1 MAAINQRIPNFLG
14 GVSQQPDFIKFPGQ
28 VRTCHNAHP
37 DVTFGLQKRPPGE
50 YVGKLA
56 NAVDGGQWFD
66 IIRDDDEKYL
76 VQVTTT
82 GTPDIRVW
90 NLATGVEQGVVF
102 LTNGPQNFNYL
113 SGATDK
119 IGKITINDY
128 TIMTNPQKTVQAS
141 DGQDGAST
149 RNTASALANNYG
161 FITINEIGYDTE
173 YVVSLDNPNL
183 QPTTKYRATALK
195 IVKDGT
201 SSSTFEEGNADG
213 DKVGTQ
219 QFVGTATGSSQS
231 GNWEGVGI
239 TVTVNGT
246 TFVDSHTK
254 ESIGSGQTA
263 SHQYVPDYHSQYTG
277 AVTLTEPGY
286 DVGSNWANSHWI
298 VTVNGINWRIT
309 ITAVSEYISYAD
321 QKGAIY
327 QTPRNIKKGTIN
339 LDSVLGGLRAKLIAA
354 YGNGGSSTVQNL
366 GLTAS
371 VTGTGIYFET
381 TTAFNTVAVR
391 GGITNDAMYAFTD
404 SAQNIAKLPAQ
415 CKDGYICKVSN
426 TDDSEADDYYVKFSS
441 SGTTG
446 SVGSGVWEE
455 TVAPGIVAGF
465 DYSTMPHALINYRNG
480 NFAWTTLDP
489 DATHQNLHDGHASIL
504 GRSMNPTSNDRVAP
518 TAWQGNKI
526 DNYWVDRVVGDA
538 SSNPM
543 PTFVGQSISNLFFV
557 RNRLGLIAGEQT
569 VISQPADYFNYF
581 VGSAISSSDAD
592 PIDMAASDVKP
603 AIIRHVLPIQKGVM
617 LFTEAAQFMLF
628 TESEQFSPK
637 TAQIKKM
644 SAYDVGRELVPVDT
658 GTSIIFATNKSS
670 YTKVFELIVQSE
682 NAPPKVVEQ
691 TRVIPEYIP
700 NDIDDI
706 CNSSTNGLV
715 TIGKIGSSTL
725 YTYKYFDGGNQREQ
739 SSWYS
744 WGIEGTLVH
753 QLYTGGNYF
762 TVTKQGSE
770 WIIQRHELVVS
781 STASR
786 SYTVGAGTVGSPTAI
801 SRQFEC
807 CLDNMVD
814 RPQTSALNYN
824 STTKKTTMTLPY
836 TIQNGTTN
844 LRLVELADGNVR
856 TPSSVSGSTV
866 TYDNVD
872 LTNINFA
879 TGYQYTTEIALPT
892 YFFGMMQEGR
902 GSYDVEAD
910 LRIHRINFDLGVS
923 GPLEFHITEPQKA
936 DHIHY
941 ESGIINDISTLNK
954 VPSQL
959 YKNISV
965 PIYRKN
971 NKYDM
976 TVKIPAPFT
985 ATLVAASWDGRY
997 NTKRHVRR

>member
-28 VRTCHNAHP
+28 LRTCHNAHP

-90 NLATGVEQGVVF
+90 DLATGVEQGVVF

-113 SGATDK
+113 LGATDK
-119 IGKITINDY
+119 LGKITINDY
-128 TIMTNPQKTVQAS
+128 TIITNPQKTVQAS

-161 FITINEIGYDTE
+161 FITLNEVGYDTE
-173 YVVSLDNPNL
+173 YVVSLDNPTL
-183 QPTTKYRATALK
+183 TATTKYRAQALK
-195 IVKDGT
+195 VVKAGT
-201 SSSTFEEGNADG
+201 TSSTFEESNADG

-219 QFVGTATGSSQS
+219 QFTGGS
-231 GNWEGVGI
+231 GDGIWEDVQFTI
-239 TVTVNGT
+239 TVNGT

-254 ESIGSGQTA
+254 SSIGSGTTA
-263 SHQYVPDYHSQYTG
+263 SHQYVPNYHTQYT
-277 AVTLTEPGY
+277 ASVTLQDSGK
-286 DVGSNWANSHWI
+286 DVGSSWATQTRD
-298 VTVNGINWRIT
+298 VTINGITWR
-309 ITAVSEYISYAD
+309 VSIVNASTYKSYAD
-321 QKGAIY
+321 SKGAIHT
-327 QTPRNIKKGTIN
+327 TPKNIKKGTIN
-339 LDSVLGGLRAKLIAA
+339 LDSVLGGLRDEMIAA

-366 GLTAS
+366 GLTAT

-391 GGITNDAMYAFTD
+391 GGLTNDALYAFTD
-404 SAQNIAKLPAQ
+404 SAQSIAKLPAQ

-426 TDDSEADDYYVKFSS
+426 TDDSKADDYYVKFSS
-441 SGTTG
+441 SGAAG
-446 SVGSGVWEE
+446 SVGTGVWEE

-489 DATHQNLHDGHASIL
+489 DATHQNKNDHDSGIL
-504 GRSMNPTSNDRVAP
+504 GRTMNPTSNGRVAP

-581 VGSAISSSDAD
+581 IGSAISSSDSD

-644 SAYDVGRELVPVDT
+644 SAYDVGRELIPVDT

-739 SSWYS
+739 SAWYS
-744 WGIEGTLVH
+744 WGIEGALVH

-781 STASR
+781 STTTR
-786 SYTVGAGTVGSPTAI
+786 SYTVGPGTVGSPTAI

-807 CLDNMVD
+807 CLDNMVEKSQCTVTHNGAT
-814 RPQTSALNYN
+814 PGQTSVV
-824 STTKKTTMTLPY
+824 LPY
-836 TIQNGTTN
+836 AIQGGTSN

-856 TPSSVSGSTV
+856 APISVSGSTAIF
-866 TYDNVD
+866 DRCN
-872 LTNINFA
+872 LTSTAFA
-879 TGYQYTTEIALPT
+879 IGYNYTTEIALPT

-941 ESGIINDISTLNK
+941 ESGIINDISTFNK

-997 NTKRHVRR
+997 NTKRHARR

>member
-1 MAAINQRIPNFLG
+1 MASINQRIPNFLG

-28 VRTCHNAHP
+28 LRTCHNAHP

-90 NLATGVEQGVVF
+90 NLATGAEQGVVF
-102 LTNGPQNFNYL
+102 CDSGPQNFNYL
-113 SGATDK
+113 LGATDPL
-119 IGKITINDY
+119 GKLTINDY
-128 TIMTNPQKTVQAS
+128 TIITNPQKTVLKS
-141 DGQDGAST
+141 DGVGGAST
-149 RNTASALANNYG
+149 RNTASALTQHYG
-161 FITINEIGYDTE
+161 FISLSEIGYDTE

-195 IVKDGT
+195 VVKDNT
-201 SSSTFEEGNADG
+201 SSSTFEENNADG

-219 QFVGTATGSSQS
+219 QWTG
-231 GNWEGVGI
+231 GPGDGVWDEVMFTI
-239 TVTVNGT
+239 TVNGT
-246 TFVDSHTK
+246 TFVDGHTK
-254 ESIGSGQTA
+254 ENVGSGDTA
-263 SHQYVPDYHSQYTG
+263 SHQYVPDYHTQYT
-277 AVTLTEPGY
+277 ATVTLQDNGKN
-286 DVGSNWANSHWI
+286 VGSNWSSAGKVIN
-298 VTVNGINWRIT
+298 VNGVDWR
-309 ITAVSEYISYAD
+309 VSIVNASSFVSYAD
-321 QKGAIY
+321 TRGAIHT
-327 QTPRNIKKGTIN
+327 TPKNIKKGEIN
-339 LDSVLGGLRAKLIAA
+339 IDSVLGGLKNELVAA

-371 VTGTGIYFET
+371 ITGTGIYFET
-381 TTAFNTVAVR
+381 TSAFNTIATR
-391 GGITNDAMYAFTD
+391 GGITNDAMHAFTD
-404 SAQNIAKLPAQ
+404 TAQNIAKLPAQ
-415 CKDGYICKVSN
+415 CKDGYICKVAN
-426 TDDSEADDYYVKFSS
+426 TEDSEADDYWVKFSS

-446 SVGSGVWEE
+446 SVGTGVWEE
-455 TVAPGIVAGF
+455 TVAPGITAGF

-480 NFAWTTLDP
+480 NFAWTRLSDE
-489 DATHQNLHDGHASIL
+489 ATHQNLEDHSGSVK
-504 GRSMNPTSNDRVAP
+504 GRSMNPTTNGRVAP
-518 TAWQGNKI
+518 TSWQGNKL
-526 DNYWVDRVVGDA
+526 DNYWVDRVVGDDA
-538 SSNPM
+538 TNPM
-543 PTFVGQSISNLFFV
+543 PTFVGQSITNLFFV
-557 RNRLGLIAGEQT
+557 RNRLGLVAGEQT

-581 VGSAISSSDAD
+581 VGSAISSSDAN

-644 SAYDVGRELVPVDT
+644 SAYEASRELAPIDT
-658 GTSIIFATNKSS
+658 GTSIVFAANKSS
-670 YTKVFELIVQSE
+670 YTKVFELLVQNE

-691 TRVIPEYIP
+691 TRVVPEYIP
-700 NDIDDI
+700 NDIDDVA
-706 CNSSTNGLV
+706 NSSTNGLV
-715 TIGKIGSSTL
+715 TFGKLGDSTL
-725 YTYKYFDGGNQREQ
+725 YTYKYFDGGERREQ

-744 WGIEGTLVH
+744 WEIEGALVH

-770 WIIQRHELVVS
+770 WIIQRYELVVS

-786 SYTVGAGTVGSPTAI
+786 SYTVGTGTVGSPTAI
-801 SRQFEC
+801 SRRFET

-814 RPQTSALNYN
+814 RSQTTESYN
-824 STTKKTTMTLPY
+824 STTKKTTITYPY
-836 TIQNGTTN
+836 TIQNSTTN

-856 TPSSVSGSTV
+856 TPESVSGTTAV
-866 TYDNVD
+866 YNDVD
-872 LTNINFA
+872 LTSTEFA
-879 TGYQYTTEIALPT
+879 TGYNYTMEVGLPT
-892 YFFGMMQEGR
+892 YYFGIRQEGS
-902 GSYDVEAD
+902 GSYDQNAD
-910 LRIHRINFDLGVS
+910 LRIHRLNFELGVS
-923 GPLEFHITEPQKA
+923 GPMEFHLTGQQTAPY
-936 DHIHY
+936 IHY
-941 ESGIINDISTLNK
+941 ESGIINDISALNK

-959 YKNISV
+959 YKQVSV

-985 ATLVAASWDGRY
+985 ATLVAGSWDGRY
-997 NTKRHVRR
+997 NTRRHVRR

>member
-56 NAVDGGQWFD
+56 NAMDGGQWFD

-76 VQVTTT
+76 IQVKTT
-82 GTPDIRVW
+82 GTPDIRIW
-90 NLATGVEQGVVF
+90 DLSTGIEQGVVF

-113 SGATDK
+113 LGATDK
-119 IGKITINDY
+119 LGKITINDY
-128 TIMTNPQKTVQAS
+128 TIITNPQKTVLPS
-141 DGQDGAST
+141 DGQNGAST
-149 RNTASALANNYG
+149 RNTASALSSNYG
-161 FITINEIGYDTE
+161 FITLSEVGYDTE
-173 YVVSLDNPNL
+173 YVVSLDNPTL
-183 QPTTKYRATALK
+183 QSTTKYRATSLK
-195 IVKDGT
+195 VVKAGT
-201 SSSTFEEGNADG
+201 NSSTFESHDADG
-213 DKVGTQ
+213 DHVGTQ
-219 QFVGTATGSSQS
+219 QWTGGS
-231 GNWEGVGI
+231 GNGIWEDVQFTI
-239 TVTVNGT
+239 TVNGT
-246 TFVDSHTK
+246 TFVDSHNK
-254 ESIGSGQTA
+254 ESIGSGTTA
-263 SHQYVPDYHSQYTG
+263 SHQYVPDYHTQYT
-277 AVTLTEPGY
+277 ATVTMQDNGK
-286 DVGSNWANSHWI
+286 DVGSNWNSAAKDI
-298 VTVNGINWRIT
+298 TINGITWRVT
-309 ITAVSEYISYAD
+309 ISNASTFVSYAD
-321 QKGAIY
+321 TKGAVY
-327 QTPRNIKKGTIN
+327 RTSKNIKKGTIN
-339 LDSVLGGLRAKLIAA
+339 LDSILGGLRDEMIAC

-366 GLTAS
+366 GLTAT

-381 TTAFNTVAVR
+381 TSAFNTVAVR
-391 GGITNDAMYAFTD
+391 GGLTNDALYAFTD
-404 SAQNIAKLPAQ
+404 SAQSIAKLPAQ

-426 TDDSEADDYYVKFSS
+426 TEDSEADDYYVKFSS
-441 SGTTG
+441 SGTPG
-446 SVGSGVWEE
+446 SVGTGVWEE
-455 TVAPGIVAGF
+455 TVAPGITAGF

-489 DATHQNLHDGHASIL
+489 DATHQNLADGSGSVL
-504 GRSMNPTSNDRVAP
+504 GRTMNPTDNGRVAP
-518 TAWQGNKI
+518 TSWQGNKI

-543 PTFVGQSISNLFFV
+543 PTFVGQSISALFFV
-557 RNRLGLIAGEQT
+557 RNRLGLISGEQT

-581 VGSAISSSDAD
+581 VGSAISSSDSD

-644 SAYDVGRELVPVDT
+644 SAYEVGRELIPVDT

-715 TIGKIGSSTL
+715 TIGKKGSSTL

-744 WGIEGTLVH
+744 WGIEGELVH

-786 SYTVGAGTVGSPTAI
+786 SYTVGTGTVGSPTAI

-824 STTKKTTMTLPY
+824 STTNKTTMTLPY

-872 LTNINFA
+872 LTNIDFA

-923 GPLEFHITEPQKA
+923 GPLEFHISEPQKA
-936 DHIHY
+936 DYVHY

-965 PIYRKN
+965 PVYRKN

>member
-76 VQVTTT
+76 VQITTT
-82 GTPDIRVW
+82 SGSEDIRVW
-90 NLATGVEQGVVF
+90 NLATGEEQGVVF
-102 LTNGPQNFNYL
+102 LTNGPQNFSYI

-119 IGKITINDY
+119 LGKITINDY
-128 TIMTNPQKTVQAS
+128 TIIANPQKTVREAN
-141 DGQDGAST
+141 GQNGAST

-161 FITINEIGYDTE
+161 FITIQEVGYDTE
-173 YVVSLDNPNL
+173 YVVSLDNPTL
-183 QPTTKYRATALK
+183 TPTTKYRATALK
-195 IVKDGT
+195 VVKNGT
-201 SSSTFEEGNADG
+201 SSSTFEESNADG

-219 QFVGTATGSSQS
+219 QWTGGS
-231 GNWEGVGI
+231 GDGIWEDVQFTI
-239 TVTVNGT
+239 TVNGAS
-246 TFVDSHTK
+246 FVDSHTK
-254 ESIGSGQTA
+254 QDIGSGTTA
-263 SHQYVPDYHSQYTG
+263 SHQWTPNYHTQYT
-277 AVTLTEPGY
+277 ATVTLQDNGK
-286 DVGSNWANSHWI
+286 DVGSSWASASKVINI
-298 VTVNGINWRIT
+298 NGIDWKVT
-309 ITAVSEYISYAD
+309 IENASTFISYQD
-321 QKGAIY
+321 SKGAIHT
-327 QTPRNIKKGTIN
+327 TPKNIKKGTIN
-339 LDSVLGGLRAKLIAA
+339 LDSVLGGIRTELIAA

-371 VTGTGIYFET
+371 ITGTGIYFET
-381 TTAFNTVAVR
+381 TTAFNTIAVR

-404 SAQNIAKLPAQ
+404 KAQNISKLPGQ
-415 CKDGYICKVSN
+415 CKDGYICKVAN

-446 SVGSGVWEE
+446 SVGSGIWEE
-455 TVAPGIVAGF
+455 TVAPGITAGY

-489 DATHQNLHDGHASIL
+489 DAVHQNLEDGSGSVA
-504 GRSMNPTSNDRVAP
+504 GRSMNPTTNGRVAP
-518 TAWQGNKI
+518 TTWQGNKI
-526 DNYWVDRVVGDA
+526 TNYWVDRVVGDA
-538 SSNPM
+538 TSNPM
-543 PTFVGQSISNLFFV
+543 PTFVDKAISNLFFV
-557 RNRLGLIAGEQT
+557 RNRLGMIAGEQT
-569 VISQPADYFNYF
+569 IISQPADYFNFF
-581 VGSAISSSDAD
+581 VGSAISSSDSD

-617 LFTEAAQFMLF
+617 LFSEAAQFMLF

-644 SAYDVGRELVPVDT
+644 SAYDTGRDLIPVDT
-658 GTSIIFATNKSS
+658 GTSIVFATNKSS

-682 NAPPKVVEQ
+682 SAPPVVVEQ
-691 TRVIPEYIP
+691 TRVVPEYIP
-700 NDIDDI
+700 NDIDDV

-715 TIGKIGSSTL
+715 TIGKLGSNIL
-725 YTYKYFDGGNQREQ
+725 YTYKYFDGGGQNQRQQ

-744 WGIEGTLVH
+744 WEIEGNLVH

-770 WIIQRHELVVS
+770 WIIQRYELVVS
-781 STASR
+781 SSSTR
-786 SYTVGAGTVGSPTAI
+786 SYTVGTGTVGSPTAI

-814 RPQTSALNYN
+814 RSQTTESYN
-824 STTKKTTMTLPY
+824 STTKKTTITYPY
-836 TIQNGTTN
+836 TIQNSTTN

-856 TPSSVSGSTV
+856 TPSSVSGTQAV
-866 TYDNVD
+866 YDDVD
-872 LTNINFA
+872 LTSINFA
-879 TGYQYTTEIALPT
+879 TGYKYTMELALPT
-892 YFFGMMQEGR
+892 YYFGMTQEGSGR
-902 GSYDVEAD
+902 YDSEAD
-910 LRIHRINFDLGVS
+910 LRIHRINLQLGIS
-923 GPLEFHITEPQKA
+923 GPMEFHLTGPQTA

-941 ESGIINDISTLNK
+941 ESGILNDISTLNK

-959 YKNISV
+959 YRQISIPV
-965 PIYRKN
+965 YRKN
-971 NKYDM
+971 DKYDM

-985 ATLVAASWDGRY
+985 ATLVAGSWDGRY
-997 NTKRHVRR
+997 NTRRHVRK